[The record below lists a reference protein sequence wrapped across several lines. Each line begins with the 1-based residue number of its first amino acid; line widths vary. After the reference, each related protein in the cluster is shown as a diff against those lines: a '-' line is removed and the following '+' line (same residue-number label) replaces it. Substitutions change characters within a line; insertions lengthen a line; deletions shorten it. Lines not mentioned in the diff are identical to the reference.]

1 MTKTCFLIGPLGD
14 EGSEIRAHSDLLM
27 EVVTPTLEM
36 YDYSVV
42 RADRIVAASGIITTD
57 IVQLLHNAELVIADL
72 TGLNPNVFYELGVR
86 HAIGKPF
93 IQMIRRDEPIPFDIA
108 SVRTVMFDLSTPKTV
123 LAANKTLR
131 SFIEAIDQD
140 LDANYSPIKVAD
152 TKEQIF
158 DEVRRQNDSVHASLS
173 ATEAAIVDSVRGVER
188 RLEQIEE
195 QMKRVGQPELSDAK
209 KRSLRSRKVFIVHGH
224 DGELKEQVA
233 RLLDNLKFTPIILH
247 EQPDL
252 GQTIIEKLS
261 ANTEDIGFA
270 FVLLTPDDVGAVKG
284 NADKLNPRARQN
296 VVFEHGLFVS
306 HLGRNRVC
314 ALLKGG
320 VELPSDLSG
329 VIYKK
334 IPDDGGLSAIKFDLV
349 NELRA
354 AGYDADANL
363 LLHAK

>member
-42 RADRIVAASGIITTD
+42 RADRIVAASGVITTD

-93 IQMIRRDEPIPFDIA
+93 IQMIRRDQPIPFDIA

-152 TKEQIF
+152 TKEQI
-158 DEVRRQNDSVHASLS
+158 
-173 ATEAAIVDSVRGVER
+173 
-188 RLEQIEE
+188 
-195 QMKRVGQPELSDAK
+195 
-209 KRSLRSRKVFIVHGH
+209 
-224 DGELKEQVA
+224 
-233 RLLDNLKFTPIILH
+233 
-247 EQPDL
+247 L
-252 GQTIIEKLS
+252 G
-261 ANTEDIGFA
+261 F
-270 FVLLTPDDVGAVKG
+270 F
-284 NADKLNPRARQN
+284 
-296 VVFEHGLFVS
+296 
-306 HLGRNRVC
+306 C
-314 ALLKGG
+314 
-320 VELPSDLSG
+320 
-329 VIYKK
+329 
-334 IPDDGGLSAIKFDLV
+334 
-349 NELRA
+349 
-354 AGYDADANL
+354 
-363 LLHAK
+363 